1 MSIFKNIL
9 GLLVVQEEKTEE
21 IKQSP
26 ESEIQP
32 VVVSKPIIQNQIKSS
47 SKILK
52 VLEETLKENNIDG
65 FDYFEFRNALK
76 TMASSIPDETTRFN
90 AALATASSMNVD
102 VEKLIETAKQYIS
115 ILNEEGK
122 KFEEDLES
130 ETTTMNNLIKENIII
145 EKSIKD
151 KSNTI
156 KTLTDEI
163 AELQIK
169 KKNNEDE
176 ITKNKSS
183 LDVAKQ
189 QFITARDQLITDI
202 KNDISKL
209 NTYIKGGKK
218 NGSSRKN

>member
-1 MSIFKNIL
+1 MSIFKNII
-9 GLLVVQEEKTEE
+9 GLLIVQEEKVETKE
-21 IKQSP
+21 SP
-26 ESEIQP
+26 ESKIQP
-32 VVVSKPIIQNQIKSS
+32 VAISESIVQNQTKSN

-52 VLEETLKENNIDG
+52 ILEEALKEKNISG

-76 TMASSIPDETTRFN
+76 TMASSIPDETIRFN
-90 AALATASSMNVD
+90 AALATASSMNVN
-102 VEKLIETAKQYIS
+102 VETLIETAKQYIS

-122 KFEEDLES
+122 KFEGDLES
-130 ETTTMNNLIKENIII
+130 ETTTINNLIKENTAI

-151 KSNTI
+151 KSNII

-183 LDVAKQ
+183 LDVVKQ
-189 QFITARDQLITDI
+189 QFSTAHDQLVTEI

-209 NTYIKGGKK
+209 NIYIKGGKK
-218 NGSSRKN
+218 NGSSRKS